1 MKEVDKQKL
10 NILNKNNSYFVE
22 WIPNNIKTAICDIPP
37 RGFKMAAT
45 FIGNSKAIQK
55 LLKRISE
62 QFTAMFRRKAFLQS
76 STRRPPLR
84 TRESLMRKRRKGL
97 NLRNFFIKKKS
108 CMNLI
113 YL

>member
-1 MKEVDKQKL
+1 
-10 NILNKNNSYFVE
+10 
-22 WIPNNIKTAICDIPP
+22 
-37 RGFKMAAT
+37 MAAT

-97 NLRNFFIKKKS
+97 NLRNFFIKKKKFLYES
-108 CMNLI
+108 HISLALLNVSWLFKKKH
-113 YL
+113 